1 MAETLTIETSPFDV
15 ADYLATPEDAA
26 AYLSAVLED
35 GDAAEFKAALGA
47 IARSR
52 SMRTIAE
59 TAGLG
64 RESLYKALA
73 PDGNPTFDT
82 VLRVMAALDMRLSAT
97 LASPRQPEPA

>member
-1 MAETLTIETSPFDV
+1 MTEVQKIETSLFDV
-15 ADYLATPEDAA
+15 ADYLGSPEDAA

-35 GDAAEFKAALGA
+35 GDAAEFKVALGA

-52 SMRTIAE
+52 GMRGVAE

-64 RESLYKALA
+64 RESLYKALSSA
-73 PDGNPTFDT
+73 GNPTFDT

-97 LASPRQPEPA
+97 LAPKPQPDPA